1 MIKERRNKL
10 KKIALIA
17 VLLLFCAATFAVAS
31 GSKEGGEDL
40 SLTKIKDRGTF
51 ILGLD
56 DSFPPYGFRDENQNI
71 VGYDID
77 LAKAVCERIGVE
89 LICQPIDW
97 NSKEQELNTEKID
110 CIWNGFTITPE
121 RLEALSFTEPYVDNS
136 QVVVVKK
143 DSKIKALADMN
154 GKKLGLQAGSS
165 AADALEGAEEFKKTI
180 KEVVEFKDNL
190 TALMDLEIGGVD
202 GVLMDIGVAQQA
214 ITKNNKPF
222 VILSESVASEQ
233 YGIGF
238 RKGDIALRD
247 AVQEALE
254 EMVKD
259 GTMTKID
266 MKWFNEE
273 KSVIGK

>member
-1 MIKERRNKL
+1 M
-10 KKIALIA
+10 KKILAIA
-17 VLLLFCAATFAVAS
+17 VLMLFCAATFAVAS
-31 GSKEGGEDL
+31 GSKEAGEDL
-40 SLTKIKDRGTF
+40 SLNKIKERGTF

-77 LAKAVCERIGVE
+77 LAKAVCERLGVQ

-121 RLEALSFTEPYVDNS
+121 RLEALAFTTPYVDNS

-143 DSKIKALADMN
+143 DSKVKSLADMK
-154 GKKLGLQAGSS
+154 GKTLGLQAGSS
-165 AADALEGAEEFKKTI
+165 AADALEGAAEFKKSLKT
-180 KEVVEFKDNL
+180 VVEFKENL

-222 VILSESVASEQ
+222 VILSESVASEK

-238 RKGDIALRD
+238 RKGDLALRD
-247 AVQEALE
+247 AVQAALE

-259 GTMTKID
+259 GTMKTID